1 MMAIERLNPLME
13 REFASYSQMKG
24 ARIYTP
30 PTNSTKGFNKSMKH
44 NAQIF
49 QHVSLQE
56 RLNPKWHANYEVP
69 QVNPTLT

>member
-1 MMAIERLNPLME
+1 MAIERLNPLVE

-24 ARIYTP
+24 AQIYTH

-44 NAQIF
+44 NAQSF
-49 QHVSLQE
+49 QHVSIQE
-56 RLNPKWHANYEVP
+56 RLNSKWHANYKVP